1 MDDFSNLHFDEIK
14 ELLELKVKQ
23 FNTVDFIKDDPILLP
38 HRFQEKQDIEI
49 IGFIVA
55 LIAWGKRKMII
66 ENGERLIELMEGS
79 PFQFV
84 MEYETGMLSDKA
96 FVHRTFNTS
105 DLDFILR
112 ALKNCY
118 SNYDSL
124 EKWFYL
130 NDNEEGVKSR
140 IHNFRNEFLKV
151 DHNQRSEKHIA
162 NPIKGSAAKRINM
175 FLRWMV
181 RKDKNGV
188 DFGIW
193 NDLSMHE
200 LFVPLDVHTGNT
212 ARTLG
217 LITRNQNDWKAL
229 EELMANL
236 QKMDAKDPCKYD
248 FALFGL
254 GVSGEL
260 KFGKNS

>member
-1 MDDFSNLHFDEIK
+1 MDNVTELHFDEIK
-14 ELLELKVKQ
+14 ALLEAKVMQ
-23 FNTVDFIKDDPILLP
+23 FNTIDFIKDDPILLP
-38 HRFQEKQDIEI
+38 HRFQEKKDIEI

-66 ENGERLIELMEGS
+66 QNGERLIELMNGE

-96 FVHRTFNTS
+96 FIHRTFNTN

-118 SNYDSL
+118 SNHDSL
-124 EKWFYL
+124 EDWFFL
-130 NDNEEGVKSR
+130 KKGELGVKNR
-140 IHNFRNEFLKV
+140 IFNFRNEFMKV
-151 DHNQRSEKHIA
+151 THDKRSEKHIA

-181 RKDKNGV
+181 RKDNNGV
-188 DFGIW
+188 DFGLW
-193 NDLSMHE
+193 NDLSMSE
-200 LFVPLDVHTGNT
+200 LYVPLDVHTGNT

-217 LITRNQNDWKAL
+217 LIKRNQNDWKAI
-229 EELMANL
+229 EELMNNL
-236 QKMDAKDPCKYD
+236 RKMDPKDPCKYD
-248 FALFGL
+248 YALFGL
-254 GVSGEL
+254 GVSGEIKL
-260 KFGKNS
+260 G